1 MSGCTGSQKRT
12 TQQEKESATM
22 ATTTVNTKNKNFYG
36 TYEGTLPCAD
46 CSGIRTTLKINSDTT
61 YELRSEYLGRKDGV
75 FEESGIYNIVDENI
89 IELVTPSSGKKTF
102 YKILDCSVAL
112 SDSLGAN
119 GEELTA
125 YPAHSVLHLFSVFI
139 NQDGTY
145 PKKEQSVRTA
155 ACH

>member
-1 MSGCTGSQKRT
+1 MRFNRFNLLLVATAIITSMSGCTGSQKRT

-75 FEESGIYNIVDENI
+75 FEESGIYSIKFSMVQSRCPTVWERSTAVNWLNI
-89 IELVTPSSGKKTF
+89 IF
-102 YKILDCSVAL
+102 
-112 SDSLGAN
+112 
-119 GEELTA
+119 
-125 YPAHSVLHLFSVFI
+125 
-139 NQDGTY
+139 
-145 PKKEQSVRTA
+145 
-155 ACH
+155 

>member
-1 MSGCTGSQKRT
+1 MRFNRFNLLLVATAIITSMSGCTGSQKRT

-75 FEESGIYNIVDENI
+75 FEESGIYNIVGEKHHRTGNSFFRGED
-89 IELVTPSSGKKTF
+89 
-102 YKILDCSVAL
+102 IL
-112 SDSLGAN
+112 
-119 GEELTA
+119 
-125 YPAHSVLHLFSVFI
+125 
-139 NQDGTY
+139 
-145 PKKEQSVRTA
+145 
-155 ACH
+155 

>member
-1 MSGCTGSQKRT
+1 MRFNRFNLLLVATAIITSMSGCTGSQKRS

-75 FEESGIYNIVDENI
+75 FEESGIYNIVD
-89 IELVTPSSGKKTF
+89 
-102 YKILDCSVAL
+102 KILDGSVAL
-112 SDSLGAN
+112 SDSLGTLN
-119 GEELTA
+119 GSELA
-125 YPAHSVLHLFSVFI
+125 EHYILKR
-139 NQDGTY
+139 Q
-145 PKKEQSVRTA
+145 
-155 ACH
+155 

>member
-1 MSGCTGSQKRT
+1 MRFNRFNLLLVATAIITSMSGCTGSQKRT

-75 FEESGIYNIVDENI
+75 FEESGIYNIVGENI
-89 IELVTPSSGKKTF
+89 YGAQNETYIEGWEKSTSNLLI
-102 YKILDCSVAL
+102 YKRLCKI
-112 SDSLGAN
+112 
-119 GEELTA
+119 
-125 YPAHSVLHLFSVFI
+125 
-139 NQDGTY
+139 
-145 PKKEQSVRTA
+145 
-155 ACH
+155 